1 MEIFLLYSSVYPGV
15 LCFGDTNKE
24 HMLHAAA
31 VVFQSLQ
38 DLTQILPETK
48 ASPSTIGNVTTMLD
62 YKVKD
67 FISLVHF
74 CI

>member
-1 MEIFLLYSSVYPGV
+1 
-15 LCFGDTNKE
+15 
-24 HMLHAAA
+24 MLHAAA

-48 ASPSTIGNVTTMLD
+48 ASPSTIGNDTTMLD